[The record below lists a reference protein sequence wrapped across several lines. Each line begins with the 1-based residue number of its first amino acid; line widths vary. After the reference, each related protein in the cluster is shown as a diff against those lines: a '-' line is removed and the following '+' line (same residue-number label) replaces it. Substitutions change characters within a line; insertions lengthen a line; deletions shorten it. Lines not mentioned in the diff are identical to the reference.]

1 MPNVNKAIVM
11 GVLGRA
17 PETKHFPNGGSVT
30 NFSVTTS
37 EHWRAQR
44 GYRMAQNH
52 H

>member
-44 GYRMAQNH
+44 GYRMA
-52 H
+52 